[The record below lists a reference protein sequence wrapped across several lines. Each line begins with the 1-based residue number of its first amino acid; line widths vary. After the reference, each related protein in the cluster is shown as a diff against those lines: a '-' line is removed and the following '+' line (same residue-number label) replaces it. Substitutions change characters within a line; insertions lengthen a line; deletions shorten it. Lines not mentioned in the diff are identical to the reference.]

1 MRPTGPDAR
10 PAVAPAGADLRL
22 AGPAITAWV
31 VTWFCLVQTV
41 AFSAVLAGAA
51 AAGLVPAVLLR
62 RRSAAGAALMLIGLL
77 AAAAG
82 TGLRVWARDASPLT
96 ALAQRRAEV
105 SVRLTVTDD
114 PRLATRPVTYGSPPV
129 VVSTQITELRSA
141 GRTYQLGGRVL
152 VLATDPAWQRLQPS
166 QRLWASGRLGYPRG
180 GDLTVAVLAA
190 RGPPVGVTGASTI
203 QRAAGALRSGLR
215 RACAGLPGRER
226 GLLPG
231 LVIGDT
237 SGLDPALA
245 EQFRTTGLTHLVAVS
260 GTNCAIVCGAVL
272 LLARR
277 LRAPPAV
284 AAGLAGLA
292 MVGFVIL
299 ARPSPSVLRAAVM
312 GGLALLALAIG
323 RPRAALPGLCA
334 AVFALLLA
342 DPPLARSAGF
352 ALSVL
357 ATAGLLLLAPSWRG
371 ALRRRLPAGL
381 AEAVAVPAAAQVA
394 CTPVIAAISGQIGL
408 VAVPANL
415 LAVPAVAPATLLGVL
430 AALLSPV
437 WPSAAAASARV
448 AGLPTAWLV
457 AVAQRGAQIP
467 GATLPWAAGAAG
479 GLLLAALLAAA
490 LLLGRVRAIRVGAAC
505 ALCAAGV
512 VALPMRVVAPG
523 WPPAGWVMVVCD
535 VGQGDAL
542 VLNAGPHTAVLVD
555 TGPDPAAVDRCL
567 RQLGILQI
575 PLIVITH
582 LHVDH
587 VGGLSG
593 ALHGRRV
600 GAIEVGPLDEPAP
613 NWHHLEVQ
621 STAVHLAPVEAT
633 VGERRVIG
641 PLHLQ
646 VLAPRVA
653 FHGTRSDPNNS
664 SVVLRVVVAGRV
676 LMLAGDAELDA
687 QQALLSSGVDLR
699 ADVLKVAHHG
709 SAYQLPG
716 FLAAVRPSLALVSVG
731 AGNPY
736 GHPSEAILARLR
748 LLGADVRR
756 TDRDGELAVSIRA
769 GRLFVTV
776 TGPTL
781 RRPVRPARPAAARGP
796 PPAVRVRP

>member
-1 MRPTGPDAR
+1 MR
-10 PAVAPAGADLRL
+10 AVARTGADLRL
-22 AGPAITAWV
+22 AGPALAAWV

-51 AAGLVPAVLLR
+51 AAGLVPALLIR
-62 RRSAAGAALMLIGLL
+62 RRGAAGAALLLIGIL
-77 AAAAG
+77 AAASG

-96 ALAQRRAEV
+96 ALAQRRADV
-105 SVRLTVTDD
+105 TVRLAVTDD
-114 PRLATRPVTYGSPPV
+114 PRPVTRPVSYGSPPV
-129 VVSTQITELRSA
+129 VVGARIIELRSA
-141 GRTYQLGGRVL
+141 GRTDNLGGRVL
-152 VLATDPAWQRLQPS
+152 VLATDPGWRRLQPS
-166 QRLWASGRLGYPRG
+166 QRVWASGRLGAPRG
-180 GDLTVAVLAA
+180 GDLTVAVLVA
-190 RGPPVGVTGASTI
+190 RGPPAGVTGASTI

-215 RACAGLPGRER
+215 RACAGLPARER

-245 EQFRTTGLTHLVAVS
+245 QEFRTTGLTHLVAVS

-277 LRAPPAV
+277 LRARPTV
-284 AAGLAGLA
+284 AAALAGLA
-292 MVGFVIL
+292 LAGFVIL

-312 GGLALLALAIG
+312 GGLALLALALG

-334 AVFALLLA
+334 AVFTLLLA

-357 ATAGLLLLAPSWRG
+357 ATAGLLLLAPTWRD
-371 ALRRRLPAGL
+371 ALRRRLPVGA

-394 CTPVIAAISGQIGL
+394 CAPVIAAISGQIGL

-415 LAVPAVAPATLLGVL
+415 LAVPAVAPATLLGVV

-437 WPSAAAASARV
+437 WPAGAAAVARL

-457 AVAQRGAQIP
+457 AVAAHGAQIP
-467 GATLPWAAGAAG
+467 GAALPWAAGAAG
-479 GLLLAALLAAA
+479 GFLLAALLATA
-490 LLLGRVRAIRVGAAC
+490 LLLGRVRAIRVTAAC
-505 ALCAAGV
+505 ALIAAGV
-512 VALPMRVVAPG
+512 VALPLHAAAPG

-567 RQLGILQI
+567 RRLGVLAI
-575 PLIVITH
+575 PLLVITH

-600 GAIEVGPLDEPAP
+600 GVIEVGPLEEPAP
-613 NWHHLEVQ
+613 NWRHLELQ
-621 STAVHLAPVEAT
+621 SRAVRLTPIEAR
-633 VGERRVIG
+633 VGERHVIG
-641 PLHLQ
+641 PLQLQ
-646 VLAPRVA
+646 VLAPQVA
-653 FHGTRSDPNNS
+653 FHGSRSDPNNS
-664 SVVLRVVVAGRV
+664 SVVLRVVVGGRV

-687 QQALLSSGVDLR
+687 QQALLSSGFDLR

-736 GHPSEAILARLR
+736 GHPSIAVLARLR

-756 TDRDGELAVSIRA
+756 TDRDGDLAVSIRA

-776 TGPTL
+776 TGPAL
-781 RRPVRPARPAAARGP
+781 HPVRPARPAAARGP
-796 PPAVRVRP
+796 PPALRVRP